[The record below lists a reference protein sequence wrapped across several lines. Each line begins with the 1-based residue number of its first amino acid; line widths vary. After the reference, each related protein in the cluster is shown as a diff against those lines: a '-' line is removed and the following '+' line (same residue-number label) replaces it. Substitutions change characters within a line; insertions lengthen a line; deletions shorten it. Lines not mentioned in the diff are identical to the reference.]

1 MHHRKEYMAMNK
13 QAILE
18 MTINSPIT
26 LLCMTDFFFSV
37 KNYVTDTGVIISNQ
51 VSLAQGTHS
60 LDIVSMQYVLITL
73 YFL

>member
-26 LLCMTDFFFSV
+26 LLCMTDFFFSI

-51 VSLAQGTHS
+51 VSHAQGTQS

>member
-26 LLCMTDFFFSV
+26 LLCMTDFFFSI